1 MESQVKSLI
10 AQYFKYLQL
19 KDVDTLLGFFAYEAE
34 IHEPFSTHGIA
45 TGRASIESFLRFMT
59 GINADLKYQVSSIH
73 PPTSRDVGPTANAI
87 LWVKS
92 DRAIP
97 YKHIFLLNPLLRI
110 EPSGVNGIRRLDI
123 RQEEFPER

>member
-19 KDVDTLLGFFAYEAE
+19 KDVDRLIGFFDYEAE

-45 TGRASIESFLRFMT
+45 TGRSSIESFLRFMT
-59 GINADLKYQVSSIH
+59 SINADLKYQVFSIN

-87 LWVKS
+87 LWIKS
-92 DRAIP
+92 DKAIP
-97 YKHIFLLNPLLRI
+97 YKHIFLLNPMPRI

-123 RQEEFPER
+123 RQEQFPDR

>member
-10 AQYFKYLQL
+10 AQYFRYLQL
-19 KDVDTLLGFFAYEAE
+19 KDVDRLLGFFDYQAE

-59 GINADLKYQVSSIH
+59 SINADLKYQVSTIH
-73 PPTSRDVGPTANAI
+73 PPISRDVGPTANAM

-97 YKHIFLLNPLLRI
+97 YEHIFLLNPMPRI
-110 EPSGVNGIRRLDI
+110 EPNGDNGIRRLDI
-123 RQEEFPER
+123 RQEQFLER